1 MTWRPMS
8 NRIEILHER
17 FPVIAIVGRP
27 NVGKSALFNRIVGRR
42 KAVVL
47 EVPGLTRDRNFET
60 AEWGGRQFVVVDT
73 GGYEVEGVETG
84 AGPLKTEMREQAM
97 LAIEEADAVIL
108 LTDAREGVTPL
119 DEEVLAIL
127 RRSKKPMLL
136 AANKCDNP
144 GQENLASDFYRLG
157 VEEVFAVSAL
167 HGTGVA
173 DLLDAVL
180 ERLPAAPVASD
191 GAETGIRIAV
201 VGRQNVGKS
210 TLVNALLGQQ
220 RVITADL
227 PGTTRDA
234 IDTTFRRGDQ
244 VYTLIDTA
252 GIRRR
257 GKIERGIEG
266 LSVISARASLARCDV
281 ALVVIDAAQGLTA
294 QDAHVA
300 GYAAEA
306 GRAVIVA
313 VNKWD
318 LFEDKTE
325 RSAGEF
331 AKRLREEWGFLSW
344 APIQFI
350 SAKSGQ
356 RVTTLFE
363 MVARA
368 HAAFHRDVPTRDL
381 NRALAEILAHQS
393 PPVRSGRQLQIK
405 YITQVG
411 RRPPAFALFVND
423 PKLLHFSYERYLLNQ
438 LRMRW
443 DFEGTPVRL
452 VLRTKAPPRES

>member
-220 RVITADL
+220 RV
-227 PGTTRDA
+227 R
-234 IDTTFRRGDQ
+234 
-244 VYTLIDTA
+244 
-252 GIRRR
+252 
-257 GKIERGIEG
+257 
-266 LSVISARASLARCDV
+266 LSACPTSPRCRSCRPRHRA
-281 ALVVIDAAQGLTA
+281 
-294 QDAHVA
+294 
-300 GYAAEA
+300 
-306 GRAVIVA
+306 
-313 VNKWD
+313 
-318 LFEDKTE
+318 
-325 RSAGEF
+325 
-331 AKRLREEWGFLSW
+331 
-344 APIQFI
+344 
-350 SAKSGQ
+350 
-356 RVTTLFE
+356 
-363 MVARA
+363 
-368 HAAFHRDVPTRDL
+368 
-381 NRALAEILAHQS
+381 
-393 PPVRSGRQLQIK
+393 
-405 YITQVG
+405 
-411 RRPPAFALFVND
+411 
-423 PKLLHFSYERYLLNQ
+423 
-438 LRMRW
+438 
-443 DFEGTPVRL
+443 
-452 VLRTKAPPRES
+452 